1 MKAAVGDRIVTASGV
16 VGGVVRDGVVTECP
30 HDDGSPPYRV
40 RWSDTGE
47 ETLVYPGSDTIVDA
61 QLEAGSD
68 EWPEPRQGRAL
79 TWDVRITVVESGG
92 STTAEATVMNGP
104 PEALRG
110 VGHARRSP
118 EDPEV
123 PLIGDEI
130 AAGRALRRL
139 ADRLLAVAEQ
149 DVSAAVG
156 HRAHVHR

>member
-1 MKAAVGDRIVTASGV
+1 DARRTHEGSSGRPDRE
-16 VGGVVRDGVVTECP
+16 DGVVTQEAAP
-30 HDDGSPPYRV
+30 GEPDQTRQARV
-40 RWSDTGE
+40 
-47 ETLVYPGSDTIVDA
+47 
-61 QLEAGSD
+61 
-68 EWPEPRQGRAL
+68 L

-104 PEALRG
+104 PESLRA

-118 EDPEV
+118 DDPAV

-139 ADRLLAVAEQ
+139 ADRLLAVAEA

-156 HRAHVHR
+156 HTAHLHR